1 MRACLAVLA
10 CSLPAALAGTN
21 AFGKKFLEENK
32 AREGVITLPSG
43 LQYKVL
49 RDGDGELPRQPAVAV
64 SPAAPRRARE
74 SPYPGPGATQV
85 SATLSPTRAANA
97 TTKAARHRSGARRP
111 RARSSTARTTA
122 AARPPSNP
130 NPNPNPN
137 PYLNPHPNL
146 ILTLTLTLTLTRQPD
161 LLRTERRRGRLDG
174 GDATHGGGRPV

>member
-1 MRACLAVLA
+1 MHPPAFTSSKKTRQHGARNTMRACLAVLA

-74 SPYPGPGATQV
+74 SPHPGPGATQV

-137 PYLNPHPNL
+137 PNLNPHSP
-146 ILTLTLTLTLTRQPD
+146 
-161 LLRTERRRGRLDG
+161 
-174 GDATHGGGRPV
+174 

>member
-10 CSLPAALAGTN
+10 CSLPAAFAGTN

-74 SPYPGPGATQV
+74 SPHPGPGATQV

-130 NPNPNPN
+130 NPNPNT
-137 PYLNPHPNL
+137 
-146 ILTLTLTLTLTRQPD
+146 LTITLTLTLSLTLTLTLTRQPD
-161 LLRTERRRGRLDG
+161 LLRAERRRGGLDG